1 LEKEK
6 TKQRTP
12 VKTRPSEKS
21 PRHETWSGVEVVCL
35 GGLGMRWNGMGWM
48 DGWMDAKGKHAPVM
62 TEPANLEAPYMAV
75 KEDET
80 KPRSVLLSLSP
91 PSLGPC
97 CSPGAATANALRAR
111 L

>member
-1 LEKEK
+1 MF
-6 TKQRTP
+6 
-12 VKTRPSEKS
+12 V
-21 PRHETWSGVEVVCL
+21 WGVCGGEVE
-35 GGLGMRWNGMGWM
+35 WDGMGWM
-48 DGWMDAKGKHAPVM
+48 DGWMERASRQRNTNAPVM
-62 TEPANLEAPYMAV
+62 TEPANFEAPYMAV